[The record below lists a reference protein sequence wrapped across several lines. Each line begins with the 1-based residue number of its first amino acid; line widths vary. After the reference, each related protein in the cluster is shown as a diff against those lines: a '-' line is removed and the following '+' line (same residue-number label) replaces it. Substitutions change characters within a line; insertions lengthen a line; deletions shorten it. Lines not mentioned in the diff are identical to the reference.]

1 MRKAGLLGLALAASM
16 SIGACATSP
25 YDRYGSYDGYGY
37 DRYGY
42 DRYGVDRYG
51 RDRNGRQIRDAVA
64 GAAIG
69 GAVGA
74 GVGAIVDGV
83 GVGEGAAVGA
93 VAGGII
99 GAATSDRRWQRDNR
113 GCYYVDRDGYR
124 RYDYDRRC

>member
-1 MRKAGLLGLALAASM
+1 MRKAGLLGLAIAASM
-16 SIGACATSP
+16 SVGACATT
-25 YDRYGSYDGYGY
+25 DRYGYGYDNYGY

-74 GVGAIVDGV
+74 GVGALVDGV

-99 GAATSDRRWQRDNR
+99 GAATSDRRWYRDSR